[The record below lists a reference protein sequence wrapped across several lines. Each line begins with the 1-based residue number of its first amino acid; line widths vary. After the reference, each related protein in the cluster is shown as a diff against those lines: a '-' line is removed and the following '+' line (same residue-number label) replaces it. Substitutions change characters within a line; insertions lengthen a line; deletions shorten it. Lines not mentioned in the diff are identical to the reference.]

1 MSPLVV
7 AGAMVWSAA
16 AATLQRQPATRHSAA
31 ADTVAAADAVTAVAD
46 DYVAAYR
53 VRNPEWETIQ
63 GLAGARHEGITDNSL
78 AAGSAWEAREDGWLR
93 RLRDITPATL
103 AGRPEWATYVVLR
116 QQLESAVALRTCHE
130 DLWPVSQFSGWP
142 TRYTVLAGFQPV
154 GTDSLRRAALKRYGE
169 LPRFV
174 DTEIANLRAGI
185 ERGYTAPK
193 LIVRAT
199 IAQLDALLAI
209 PADKSPF
216 RSPATRDSAPGFRAS
231 FDSLLGSAVLPAA
244 RRYRE
249 FLDTTYLPAAR
260 EAIGLSANPDGL
272 ACYRAQLAR
281 YSSLS
286 MTPRAV
292 HELGLARMAAVTAE
306 MDTLAIRSF
315 QTHDL
320 PALLERIKTDTAYTY
335 HSREEII
342 AQAESAL
349 ARATRALPQWFGVL
363 PKAPVR
369 IEPVPA
375 FREKNAAP
383 GQYYPATDDG
393 SRPGTYFIRTYQPR
407 QQTRSLGED
416 VAFHE
421 MVPGHH
427 LQITIAQQRTG
438 AHPVTRYFHNSGY
451 SEGWGL
457 YSERLAD
464 EMGLYSSPLERLGM
478 MSGEATRAARAVI
491 DPGIHALGWTRDQA
505 VAYMLAHTASS
516 PDQVNAEVDRYIALP
531 GQAPSYLIGQQA
543 ILGLRAGAK
552 QRLGSR
558 FDIRAFH
565 DQVLGQGALPLAD
578 LRASV
583 ARWLATVR

>member
-1 MSPLVV
+1 M
-7 AGAMVWSAA
+7 AGFAT
-16 AATLQRQPATRHSAA
+16 AATHQHQPASRRAA
-31 ADTVAAADAVTAVAD
+31 RADTVAAAVAVTAVAD

-63 GLAGARHEGITDNSL
+63 GLAGARHESITDNGL
-78 AAGSAWEAREDGWLR
+78 AAAAAWEAREDGWLE

-103 AGRPEWATYVVLR
+103 VGHPEWSTYVVLR

-154 GTDSLRRAALKRYGE
+154 GTDSLRRAALKRYGD

-174 DTEIANLRAGI
+174 DTEVANLRTGMQ
-185 ERGYTAPK
+185 RGYTAPK

-199 IAQLDALLAI
+199 IAQIDALLAI
-209 PADKSPF
+209 PTDKSPF

-231 FDSLLGSAVLPAA
+231 FDSLLDSALLPAA

-249 FLDTTYLPAAR
+249 FLNTTYLPAAR

-281 YSSLS
+281 YSSIN
-286 MTPRAV
+286 MTPEAV
-292 HELGLARMAAVTAE
+292 HELGLTRMAAVTAE
-306 MDTLAIRSF
+306 MDTLASRSF
-315 QTHDL
+315 HTHDL
-320 PALLERIKTDTAYTY
+320 SALLQRIKTDTAYTY

-349 ARATRALPQWFGVL
+349 ARATRALPKWFGVL
-363 PKAPVR
+363 PNAPVR

-383 GQYYPATDDG
+383 GQYYPAADDG
-393 SRPGTYFIRTYQPR
+393 SRPGTYFIRLYEPR
-407 QQTRSLGED
+407 QQSRSLGED

-427 LQITIAQQRTG
+427 LQFTIAQERKG
-438 AHPVTRYFHNSGY
+438 AHPVTRYFRNSGY
-451 SEGWGL
+451 TEGWGL

-464 EMGLYSSPLERLGM
+464 EMGLYSSPLDRLGM
-478 MSGEATRAARAVI
+478 MSGEAFRAARAVV

-505 VAYMLAHTASS
+505 VAYMLAHTATS
-516 PDQVNAEVDRYIALP
+516 PDQVNAEVDRYIAMP
-531 GQAPSYLIGQQA
+531 GQAPSYLIGQQEILA
-543 ILGLRAGAK
+543 IRTNAR
-552 QRLGSR
+552 QRLGSK

-565 DQVLGQGALPLAD
+565 DHVLGQGALPLAN
-578 LRASV
+578 LRESI
-583 ARWLATVR
+583 ARWVATMR